1 MVGEKQPVESSRKP
15 ELPLWLCLVAASLV
29 LLASSSR
36 AQVPNDDIARRLVLQ
51 PEQPVAS
58 TTTNCTVQWPCV
70 DERLTGKCIEYHND
84 QWFEFTPAASGRYFV
99 NISGQQC
106 RDTRGVQLVV
116 LTGTP
121 CQPATYRVLSCTSLG
136 SQDDVFV
143 ALDGL
148 QAGQPYLLN
157 VDGYLRDYCRFNLTV
172 STTARGL
179 PALALPPAPAA
190 PSPSRTVTL
199 HWSLPDSVGAVARFR
214 VWRREAAE
222 FRAGSR
228 AVVEVLR
235 STYGTAALR
244 YSWTDTVT
252 APGRYLYQ
260 IIAEPADDAAPVLV
274 QQQWFSHSKLGAQPT
289 RAPTDARRQAQDQQ
303 KQWERRAGRMR
314 RHRVSAQSYKT
325 THNQFGRVSGNL
337 IYFQRSSTC

>member
-1 MVGEKQPVESSRKP
+1 MLKNNTAT
-15 ELPLWLCLVAASLV
+15 C
-29 LLASSSR
+29 
-36 AQVPNDDIARRLVLQ
+36 QVPNDDIARRLVLQ
-51 PEQPVAS
+51 VEKPVAS

-84 QWFEFTPAASGRYFV
+84 QWFEFTPSVSGSYFV

-116 LTGTP
+116 LTGIP
-121 CQPATYRVLSCTSLG
+121 CQPATYRILSCTSLG

-143 ALDGL
+143 PLQGL
-148 QAGQPYLLN
+148 QAGQVYLLN
-157 VDGYLRDYCRFNLTV
+157 VDGYLRDYCRFNLAV
-172 STTARGL
+172 SSTAYGL
-179 PALALPPAPAA
+179 PAASLPPAPAA
-190 PSPSRTVTL
+190 PSASRVVTL
-199 HWSLPDSVGAVARFR
+199 HWTLPDSVSSVARFR
-214 VWRREAAE
+214 VWRREATA
-222 FRAGSR
+222 FRASSQ
-228 AVVEVLR
+228 AVVEVTR
-235 STYGTAALR
+235 STYGTAAPS

-260 IIAEPADDAAPVLV
+260 IIAESEDNMAPVLV
-274 QQQWFSHSKLGAQPT
+274 QQQWFSHSKLGTQPPKP
-289 RAPTDARRQAQDQQ
+289 PTDSRRQAQQQQ

-314 RHRVSAQSYKT
+314 RHRVSIQIDKT

>member
-1 MVGEKQPVESSRKP
+1 MWL
-15 ELPLWLCLVAASLV
+15 LPFTTAN
-29 LLASSSR
+29 

-51 PEQPVAS
+51 AEQPVAS
-58 TTTNCTVQWPCV
+58 TTTNCTVQWSCV

-84 QWFEFTPAASGRYFV
+84 QWFEFTPAASGQYFV

-121 CQPATYRVLSCTSLG
+121 CQPATYRILSCTSLG

-157 VDGYLRDYCRFNLTV
+157 VDGYLRDYCRFNLVV
-172 STTARGL
+172 STSARGL
-179 PALALPPAPAA
+179 PAVALLPAPAA
-190 PSPSRTVTL
+190 PSASRVVTL
-199 HWSLPDSVGAVARFR
+199 HWSLPDSIGSVARFR

-222 FRAGSR
+222 FRASSQ
-228 AVVEVLR
+228 AVVAVAR
-235 STYGTAALR
+235 STYGTAAPR

-260 IIAEPADDAAPVLV
+260 IIAESADEEAPVLV
-274 QQQWFSHSKLGAQPT
+274 QQQWFSHSKLNAQPT
-289 RAPTDARRQAQDQQ
+289 RAPAQTSQQAQQQQ

-314 RHRVSAQSYKT
+314 RHRVSSQVHKT
-325 THNQFGRVSGNL
+325 TLDQSGRVSGRL
-337 IYFQRSSTC
+337 IDFQRSSTC